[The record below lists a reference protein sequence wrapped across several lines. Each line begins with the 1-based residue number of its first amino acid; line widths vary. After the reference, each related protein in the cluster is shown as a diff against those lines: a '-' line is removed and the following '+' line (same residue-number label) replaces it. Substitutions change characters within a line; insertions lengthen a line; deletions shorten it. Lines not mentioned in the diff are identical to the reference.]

1 MNPFNWANAWISSRF
16 FVFHWSSRLEART
29 KRWSHVWNITYWNDT
44 IGYCKWIDP
53 FTLFAQCSRTQHK
66 SHMFAEFIRHDIT
79 ARAVWCIFFSLVR
92 VFSLLVSVQFV
103 GLPFRFFLSCGSRR
117 RRVVVS
123 IQSEFSIQFISILYS
138 NSLDSLEPQS
148 QVHSV
153 GRRKTCGERKKR
165 LVVYY

>member
-1 MNPFNWANAWISSRF
+1 MYGF
-16 FVFHWSSRLEART
+16 FSFRYVVRRKTKAPT

-79 ARAVWCIFFSLVR
+79 ARAVWFFSFVFFIALQSVCTVQLLVEIFFFSHTVVAVSL
-92 VFSLLVSVQFV
+92 S
-103 GLPFRFFLSCGSRR
+103 RFKANSK
-117 RRVVVS
+117 S
-123 IQSEFSIQFISILYS
+123 IHFNFIL